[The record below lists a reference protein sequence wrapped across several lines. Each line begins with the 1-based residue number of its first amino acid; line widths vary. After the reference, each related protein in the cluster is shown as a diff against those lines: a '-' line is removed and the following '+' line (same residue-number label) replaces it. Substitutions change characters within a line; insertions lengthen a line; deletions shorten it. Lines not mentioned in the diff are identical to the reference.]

1 MSNAIIVPARYGST
15 RFPGKPLA
23 LLGGISMVARTAK
36 NAQDAA
42 DQIGNSIALVATDDD
57 RIMAHCQAENIP
69 CVMTE
74 SDLPSGS
81 DRALAAAMAYE
92 AQNGITIDT
101 IVNLQGDAPF
111 TPVSHI
117 VAVVER
123 LKSDALIDVATPYV
137 QLDWDGLDQLR
148 QQKTETPFSG
158 TTLVCDKSNR
168 ALWFSKNII
177 PAIRKEEDLRREDT
191 LSPVRRHI
199 GLYAYRKPAL
209 ERFVSL
215 PVGYWEELEGLEQ
228 LRCLENGLHISC
240 VKVEPSKVAISGID
254 SPEDLARAEALLAQL

>member
-42 DQIGNSIALVATDDD
+42 DQIGNSIALVETDDD

-137 QLDWDGLDQLR
+137 QP
-148 QQKTETPFSG
+148 ETPFSG

-177 PAIRKEEDLRREDT
+177 PAIRKEEDLRRENT

-199 GLYAYRKPAL
+199 GLYAYRKSAL

-215 PVGYWEELEGLEQ
+215 PVGYWENIEGLEQ
-228 LRCLENGLHISC
+228 LRCLENGMHISC
-240 VKVEPSKVAISGID
+240 VKVEPPQVAISGID